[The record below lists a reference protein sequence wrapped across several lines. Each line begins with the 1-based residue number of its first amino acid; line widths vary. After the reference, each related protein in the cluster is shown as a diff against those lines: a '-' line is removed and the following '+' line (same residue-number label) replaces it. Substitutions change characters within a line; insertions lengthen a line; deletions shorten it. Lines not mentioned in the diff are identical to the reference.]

1 MLNLVFYTN
10 NNNTQIDLNIYISM
24 NTIVMKFGGTSV
36 AGTEKIRNIAD
47 IVIKEVK
54 NNKIIVV
61 LSAMAGETNKLQS
74 FLDDFASQYSLE
86 SDLVLTSGEQVTIG
100 LLSAQLKNKGI
111 KSIPLLG
118 WQIPIITDDNHE
130 KAKILH
136 IDNKRIEKFFEKNDV
151 IVLAGFQGIS
161 LDGEIT
167 SLGRGGSDTTAV
179 AIASS
184 VGAERCDIYTDVDGV
199 YTTDPNIDQNA
210 KKIPKMSY
218 EEMLEMASTG
228 SKVLHTRSVELAMKN
243 NLTLQ
248 VLSSLTKETGTFIVD
263 EKELIEK
270 EIVSGVS
277 YSKNE
282 AKVTISGIL
291 DKPGISAK
299 IFSLMTENNINVD
312 MIVQNISQDRIS
324 ANITFTINLKDFDL
338 TKSVIEKNHNSLK
351 YKSLSLD
358 KNVAKISVIGMGMMS
373 QAGVAE
379 KMFKTLA
386 KNEINILAISTS
398 EIKISVLIEEKHTN
412 IAVKSLHEAYN
423 L

>member
-1 MLNLVFYTN
+1 
-10 NNNTQIDLNIYISM
+10 M

-36 AGTEKIRNIAD
+36 AGPEKIRNIAD

-74 FLDDFASQYSLE
+74 FLDDFSSQYSLE

-263 EKELIEK
+263 EKQLIEK

-312 MIVQNISQDRIS
+312 MIVQNISQDGIS
-324 ANITFTINLKDFDL
+324 ANITFTINQKDLDL

-351 YKSLSLD
+351 YKSISLD

-379 KMFKTLA
+379 KMFKNLA

>member
-1 MLNLVFYTN
+1 
-10 NNNTQIDLNIYISM
+10 M

-47 IVIKEVK
+47 IVINEVK

-118 WQIPIITDDNHE
+118 WQIPIITDDSHE

-312 MIVQNISQDRIS
+312 MIVQNISQDGIS
-324 ANITFTINLKDFDL
+324 ANITFTINQKDFDL

>member
-1 MLNLVFYTN
+1 
-10 NNNTQIDLNIYISM
+10 
-24 NTIVMKFGGTSV
+24 MKFGGTSV
-36 AGTEKIRNIAD
+36 ASTEKLKNIVS
-47 IVIKEVK
+47 IVSGELKY
-54 NNKIIVV
+54 NKIIVV
-61 LSAMAGETNKLQS
+61 LSAMSGETNKLQS
-74 FLDDFASQYSLE
+74 YLDEFSSQNSIE

-100 LLSAQLKNKGI
+100 LLSAALKNKGI
-111 KSIPLLG
+111 NSIPLLG

-130 KAKILH
+130 KAKILN
-136 IDNKRIEKFFEKNDV
+136 IDNKRILKYLEINDV
-151 IVLAGFQGIS
+151 IVLAGFQGINTS
-161 LDGEIT
+161 GHIT

-179 AIASS
+179 AIASAID
-184 VGAERCDIYTDVDGV
+184 AERCDIYTDVEGV
-199 YTTDPNIDQNA
+199 YTTDPNIEVNA
-210 KKIPKMSY
+210 KKISKVSY
-218 EEMLEMASTG
+218 EEMLEMSSTG
-228 SKVLHTRSVELAMKN
+228 AKVLHTRSVELAMKN

-248 VLSSLTKETGTFIVD
+248 VLSSLTKKTGTFVID

-312 MIVQNISQDRIS
+312 MIVQNISQDGIT
-324 ANITFTINLKDFDL
+324 ANITFTINQKDYDI
-338 TKSVIEKNHNSLK
+338 TKSVLETSKNILDYN
-351 YKSLSLD
+351 SLSLD

-373 QAGVAE
+373 QSGVAE

-386 KNEINILAISTS
+386 KNAINILAISTS
-398 EIKISVLIEEKHTN
+398 EIKISVLINEKHTN
-412 IAVKSLHEAYN
+412 IAVKTLHDVYK

>member
-1 MLNLVFYTN
+1 
-10 NNNTQIDLNIYISM
+10 M

-100 LLSAQLKNKGI
+100 LLSAELKNKGI

-136 IDNKRIEKFFEKNDV
+136 IDKKKIEKFFEKNDV

-184 VGAERCDIYTDVDGV
+184 IGAERCDIYTDVDGV
-199 YTTDPNIDQNA
+199 YTTDPNIDLNA

-312 MIVQNISQDRIS
+312 MIVQNISQDGIS
-324 ANITFTINLKDFDL
+324 ANITFTISQKDFDL
-338 TKSVIEKNHNSLK
+338 TKSVIEQNHNSLK

>member
-1 MLNLVFYTN
+1 
-10 NNNTQIDLNIYISM
+10 
-24 NTIVMKFGGTSV
+24 
-36 AGTEKIRNIAD
+36 
-47 IVIKEVK
+47 
-54 NNKIIVV
+54 
-61 LSAMAGETNKLQS
+61 
-74 FLDDFASQYSLE
+74 
-86 SDLVLTSGEQVTIG
+86 
-100 LLSAQLKNKGI
+100 
-111 KSIPLLG
+111 
-118 WQIPIITDDNHE
+118 
-130 KAKILH
+130 
-136 IDNKRIEKFFEKNDV
+136 
-151 IVLAGFQGIS
+151 
-161 LDGEIT
+161 
-167 SLGRGGSDTTAV
+167 
-179 AIASS
+179 
-184 VGAERCDIYTDVDGV
+184 
-199 YTTDPNIDQNA
+199 
-210 KKIPKMSY
+210 
-218 EEMLEMASTG
+218 MLEMASSG

-243 NLTLQ
+243 NLVLQ
-248 VLSSLTKETGTFIVD
+248 VLSSVTKETGTFIVD
-263 EKELIEK
+263 EKKLIEK

-312 MIVQNISQDRIS
+312 MIVQNISQDGIS
-324 ANITFTINLKDFDL
+324 ANITFTINQKDFDL

>member
-24 NTIVMKFGGTSV
+24 NIIVMKFGGTSV
-36 AGTEKIRNIAD
+36 ASIEKLKNIVNIVSQEIKRNK
-47 IVIKEVK
+47 V
-54 NNKIIVV
+54 IVV

-74 FLDDFASQYSLE
+74 YLDEFGSKNSIE

-100 LLSAQLKNKGI
+100 LLSAALKNDGI
-111 KSIPLLG
+111 KSIPILG

-130 KAKILH
+130 KAKILQ
-136 IDNKRIEKFFEKNDV
+136 IDNKRIHKYLEKNDV
-151 IVLAGFQGIS
+151 IVLAGFQGIN
-161 LDGEIT
+161 LHGNIT
-167 SLGRGGSDTTAV
+167 SFGRGGSDTTAV
-179 AIASS
+179 AIASAID
-184 VGAERCDIYTDVDGV
+184 AERCDIFTDVNGV
-199 YTTDPNIDQNA
+199 YTTDPNIDEKA
-210 KKIPKMSY
+210 KKISKLSY
-218 EEMLEMASTG
+218 EEMLEMSSTG
-228 SKVLHTRSVELAMKN
+228 AKVLHTRSVELAMKN

-248 VLSSLTKETGTFIVD
+248 VLSSLTRETGTFIVD

-277 YSKNE
+277 YSKTE

-312 MIVQNISQDRIS
+312 MIVQNISQDGIF
-324 ANITFTINLKDFDL
+324 ANITFTINQKDYDL
-338 TKSVIEKNHNSLK
+338 TKSVLENSNNVLD

-373 QAGVAE
+373 QSGVAE

-386 KNEINILAISTS
+386 KKGINILAISTS
-398 EIKISVLIEEKHTN
+398 EIKISVLIDEKHTN
-412 IAVKSLHEAYN
+412 IAVKSLHDVYN

>member
-1 MLNLVFYTN
+1 M
-10 NNNTQIDLNIYISM
+10 NI
-24 NTIVMKFGGTSV
+24 IVMKFGGTSV
-36 AGTEKIRNIAD
+36 AGIEKINNIAD
-47 IVIKEVK
+47 IVFKEVK
-54 NNKIIVV
+54 KSKVVVV

-74 FLDDFASQYSLE
+74 YLDHFVSQNSME

-100 LLSAQLKNKGI
+100 LLSASLKNKDV

-118 WQIPIITDDNHE
+118 WQIPIVTDNNHE
-130 KAKILH
+130 NAKILY
-136 IDNKRIEKFFEKNDV
+136 IDNKRIHKYFEKNDV

-161 LDGEIT
+161 LDGKIT

-184 VGAERCDIYTDVDGV
+184 VKAERCDIYTDVDGV
-199 YTTDPNIDQNA
+199 YTTDPNIYQNA
-210 KKIPKMSY
+210 KKISKMSY

-228 SKVLHTRSVELAMKN
+228 AKVLHTRSVELAMKN

-248 VLSSLTKETGTFIVD
+248 VLSSLTKEKGTFIVD
-263 EKELIEK
+263 EKKLIEK

-312 MIVQNISQDRIS
+312 MIVQNISQDGIL
-324 ANITFTINLKDFDL
+324 ANITFTINQKDYDL
-338 TKSVIEKNHNSLK
+338 TKSVLENNNNELD

-373 QAGVAE
+373 QSGVAE

-386 KNEINILAISTS
+386 KNAINILAISTS
-398 EIKISVLIEEKHTN
+398 EIKISVLIDEKYTN
-412 IAVKSLHEAYN
+412 IAVKSLHEVYN

>member
-1 MLNLVFYTN
+1 MK
-10 NNNTQIDLNIYISM
+10 
-24 NTIVMKFGGTSV
+24 TIVMKFGGTSV
-36 AGTEKIRNIAD
+36 AGIQKLKNIVN
-47 IVIKEVK
+47 IVSAEVK
-54 NNKIIVV
+54 NHKVIVV

-74 FLDDFASQYSLE
+74 YLDELGEQNSIE

-100 LLSAQLKNKGI
+100 LLSSLLKAQDI

-118 WQIPIITDDNHE
+118 WQIPIITDNNHE
-130 KAKILH
+130 KAKILK
-136 IDNKRIEKFFEKNDV
+136 IDKKRIESYFENYDV
-151 IVLAGFQGIS
+151 IVLAGFQGINIE
-161 LDGEIT
+161 GNIT

-179 AIASS
+179 AIASAIK
-184 VGAERCDIYTDVDGV
+184 AERCDIYTDVEGV
-199 YTTDPNIDQNA
+199 YSTDPNIEKKA
-210 KKIPKMSY
+210 KKISKMSY

-228 SKVLHTRSVELAMKN
+228 AKVLHTRSVELAMKN

-248 VLSSLTKETGTFIVD
+248 VLSSLTKKTGTFIVD

-277 YSKNE
+277 YSNKE

-291 DKPGISAK
+291 DKPGISAQ

-312 MIVQNISQDRIS
+312 MIVQNISQDGIS
-324 ANITFTINLKDFDL
+324 ANITFTINQKDYHL
-338 TKSVIEKNHNSLK
+338 TKSVLEKSNNILN
-351 YKSLSLD
+351 YKSLILD

-373 QAGVAE
+373 QSGVAE

-386 KNEINILAISTS
+386 KNAINILAISTS
-398 EIKISVLIEEKHTN
+398 EIKISVLIDVKHTN
-412 IAVKSLHEAYN
+412 IAVKSLHEVYN